1 MKRRAADISK
11 DIWTFLASCRAEME
25 EVLHLLVNMESPTE
39 EPAYTKK
46 VLDSIS
52 EFLQLLHHEVMY
64 FPGKV
69 SGGFIVSRSLSRK
82 KHQPIQLLIGHCDT
96 VWPLSTLNSMP
107 YQVEN
112 NIIKGPGVYDMKAG
126 ITQICFALKTL
137 FSLGIDPPLLPV
149 ALINS
154 DEERGSR
161 DSTNAIKR
169 LAKISERA
177 FIMEPPLGLEGKL
190 KTERKGLGR
199 FTITITGKSA
209 HAGLDPGK
217 GASAIL
223 ELSYQIQKLFALNNL
238 EKGITI
244 NVGMIEGGTNP
255 NVIAQE
261 AKAVIDVRVL
271 TAEDGKHIEE
281 QIRSLQPINSDT
293 RITIEGRIGRPP
305 MEKTMRNRKLWMTA
319 QRVGKSMGLLLEE
332 GTAGGG
338 SDGNTTSQ
346 YTATL
351 DGLGTPGDGAHAHH
365 EFIYQDKLI
374 ERTALLT
381 SLMLTK

>member
-1 MKRRAADISK
+1 MKKKASDISI
-11 DIWTFLASCRAEME
+11 DIWTYLRASKKEME
-25 EVLHLLVNMESPTE
+25 DFLKKLVTMESPTE
-39 EPAYTKK
+39 EPLYTKQ
-46 VLDSIS
+46 VLETISNFFKSINY
-52 EFLQLLHHEVMY
+52 EVIQM
-64 FPGKV
+64 PGKL
-69 SGGFIVSRSLSRK
+69 SGGYLLAHPLQRK
-82 KHQPIQLLIGHCDT
+82 KQALIQLLIGHCDT
-96 VWPLSTLNSMP
+96 VWPLSTLESMP
-107 YQVEN
+107 YVVEN
-112 NIIKGPGVYDMKAG
+112 NTIRGPGVYDMKAG

-137 FSLGIDPPLLPV
+137 YTLELDPHLIPV
-149 ALINS
+149 VLINS

-161 DSTNAIKR
+161 DSTIAIKR
-169 LAKISERA
+169 LANISERA
-177 FIMEPPLGLEGKL
+177 FIMEPPLGLDGKI

-209 HAGLDPGK
+209 HAGLDPGR

-223 ELSYQIQKLFALNNL
+223 ELSHQIQKLFALNNL

-244 NVGMIEGGTNP
+244 NVGMVEGGTNP
-255 NVIAQE
+255 NVIAQK

-271 TAEDGKHIEE
+271 TMDDGRYIEN
-281 QIRSLQPINSDT
+281 QIRSLQPINKETSLM
-293 RITIEGRIGRPP
+293 IEGGIGRPP
-305 MEKTMRNRKLWMTA
+305 MEKTIRNRKLWMRA
-319 QRVGKSMGLLLEE
+319 QKVGQSIGIPLQE

-381 SLMLTK
+381 SLLLTT

>member
-1 MKRRAADISK
+1 MKKTASDISK
-11 DIWTFLASCRAEME
+11 DVWTYIKASKTEME
-25 EVLHLLVNMESPTE
+25 DFLKKLVTMESPTE
-39 EPAYTKK
+39 EPLHTKQ
-46 VLDSIS
+46 VLDNLSIFFKS
-52 EFLQLLHHEVMY
+52 INYQVIQM
-64 FPGKV
+64 PGKL
-69 SGGFIVSRSLSRK
+69 SGGYLLAHPFQRK
-82 KHQPIQLLIGHCDT
+82 KHVPIQLMIGHCDT
-96 VWPLSTLNSMP
+96 VWPLSTLESMP
-107 YQVEN
+107 YMVEN
-112 NIIKGPGVYDMKAG
+112 NTIRGPGVYDMKAG

-137 FSLGIDPPLLPV
+137 YTLDLDPPLLPV

-161 DSTNAIKR
+161 DSTIAIKR
-169 LAKISERA
+169 LAKISDRA
-177 FIMEPPLGLEGKL
+177 FIMEPPLGLDGKL

-223 ELSYQIQKLFALNNL
+223 ELSHQIQKLFALNDL
-238 EKGITI
+238 EKGISI
-244 NVGMIEGGTNP
+244 NVGMVEGGTNP
-255 NVIAQE
+255 NVIAQK

-271 TAEDGKHIEE
+271 TMDDGRYIEN
-281 QIRSLQPINSDT
+281 QIRSLRPINKETSL
-293 RITIEGRIGRPP
+293 IIEGGIGRPP
-305 MEKTMRNRKLWMTA
+305 MEKTMRNRKLWIRA
-319 QRVGKSMGLLLEE
+319 QKVGQSMGIPLEE

-346 YTATL
+346 FTATL
-351 DGLGTPGDGAHAHH
+351 DGLGTPGDGAHAIH

-381 SLMLTK
+381 SLLLTP